1 VKRRKLTTLDKLK
14 VMVEQAICPQCGLR
28 LGYASDCQ
36 FDHVH
41 ALALGGTDTLDNIV
55 AVHKDCHRQKTTG
68 RAGLS
73 KLSVSKDGDVPK
85 ITKLKRREKQCST
98 PGKQK
103 HAEAMINPVPKM
115 DDPPHNRAQ
124 ALRKVL
130 FDWRH
135 DNILDLEVNN
145 LELEDLY
152 DRLHAHWVDM
162 KIDAER
168 QAFEANQ
175 EKASCG
181 R

>member
-1 VKRRKLTTLDKLK
+1 MLNPWFWLEPFFQTPK
-14 VMVEQAICPQCGLR
+14 
-28 LGYASDCQ
+28 
-36 FDHVH
+36 
-41 ALALGGTDTLDNIV
+41 DTMAEAEAD
-55 AVHKDCHRQKTTG
+55 
-68 RAGLS
+68 
-73 KLSVSKDGDVPK
+73 
-85 ITKLKRREKQCST
+85 
-98 PGKQK
+98 KQK